1 MNLMPKTIP
10 RERLRPEFLKILNYK
25 DPVTE
30 ESTCA
35 HFYVLPR
42 ELDQLASKARRNK
55 TRTAKAG
62 PIKVK
67 VFRGRT

>member
-1 MNLMPKTIP
+1 MPRTLP
-10 RERLRPEFLKILNYK
+10 RKRSIPEFLRVLNYT

-30 ESTCA
+30 EVTTA

-42 ELDQLASKARRNK
+42 ELIELAKKALCNK

-67 VFRGRT
+67 VFRGRVF